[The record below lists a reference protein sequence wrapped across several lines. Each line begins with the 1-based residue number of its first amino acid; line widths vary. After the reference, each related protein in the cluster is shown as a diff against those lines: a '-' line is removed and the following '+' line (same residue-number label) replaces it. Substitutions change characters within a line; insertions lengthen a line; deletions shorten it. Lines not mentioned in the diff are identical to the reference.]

1 MKGNETAAWHLRE
14 ETRALVSRLDRIRP
28 LVLIEPMLPAAAI
41 SRSAQVAIERYLRR
55 GRQDFRR
62 HVAEFAA
69 WLDSQG
75 RTASPAEMQRRY
87 TLVRLRF
94 NEVLS
99 DYDLFSD
106 VVTQRSEHEIGV
118 WLAGLDALAADAL
131 RLPVPWIELPQAICY
146 LDRGPGA
153 AIRRARTRLPTGGE
167 NPVAI
172 IQVPRERMVGNGIAS
187 SLVHECGHQVAAVL
201 ELVPSIRKIL
211 QGLQRSGGSMA
222 RISWLFW
229 ERWISEILADF
240 WSVARVGFASTLGL
254 IAVMSLPTWF
264 VFRLNI
270 DDSHPTPWLRVL
282 ISCAIGDALY
292 PHAQWDR
299 LASLWESLNPIS
311 GARPSAR
318 ALLLSLRHSI
328 PGLIAVLL
336 EHRPASL
343 RGGSLQEVAA
353 SPDRT
358 PERLSSYYA
367 SHGASPRL
375 LAAAPPTFAFAVIGQ
390 ARAGG
395 AITPPRESSL
405 VSDLLNRWALGAALG
420 DRTRSDPSLPS
431 THARPSLS
439 ELATGGYV

>member
-1 MKGNETAAWHLRE
+1 MKERETAVWLLRQ

-28 LVLIEPMLPAAAI
+28 LVLTEPMLPAAAI
-41 SRSAQVAIERYLRR
+41 SPGAQMAIERYLRD

-62 HVAEFAA
+62 HVAEFTS
-69 WLDSQG
+69 WLDGPGQM
-75 RTASPAEMQRRY
+75 TSPSEMQRRY
-87 TLVRLRF
+87 TSIRLRF

-106 VVTQRSEHEIGV
+106 VITQRSEHEIGV

-131 RLPVPWIELPQAICY
+131 RLRVPWIDMPQAICY

-201 ELVPSIRKIL
+201 GLVPSVRSIL
-211 QGLQRSGGSMA
+211 QGLQRSGGPMA
-222 RISWLFW
+222 RVSWSFW

-240 WSVARVGFASTLGL
+240 WSAARVGLTSTLGL
-254 IAVMSLPTWF
+254 IGVMSLPTWF

-270 DDSHPTPWLRVL
+270 DDPHPTPWLRVL
-282 ISCAIGDALY
+282 ISCAIGNALY
-292 PHAQWDR
+292 PDNQWHR
-299 LASLWESLNPIS
+299 LASLWESLYPIDTARQ
-311 GARPSAR
+311 GARAVLTTLRR
-318 ALLLSLRHSI
+318 AI
-328 PGLIAVLL
+328 PGLVTLL
-336 EHRPASL
+336 AEHRPPSL
-343 RGGSLQEVAA
+343 RGGSLRDVAF
-353 SPDRT
+353 SPDRS
-358 PERLSSYYA
+358 PDRLSSYQA
-367 SHGASPRL
+367 SHGLSLPG
-375 LAAAPPTFAFAVIGQ
+375 LAAAEPTFAFAVIGQ

-395 AITPPRESSL
+395 AIAPGEESSL

-420 DRTRSDPSLPS
+420 SRTLSDPSRAS
-431 THARPSLS
+431 AHARPLLS
-439 ELATGGYV
+439 ELATGG